1 MPSWLDFSR
10 GLVPIARA
18 WHAWRGHQTRA
29 GLMLLAISDCRPPE
43 LPRRLCCFYVSALT
57 CRGRRRRYSAPHRRK
72 FPATSAVGGR
82 RRPVLSMRGTGYI
95 QGKSAS
101 RGCQQ
106 LRAAM
111 PGCQPRATRQA
122 RRTKGGPRGVRPRFS
137 PARESHSGLAKTDG
151 HLDRTSFVPRQSTA
165 AQSDSPIRLPC
176 PTGPPSRVPPPA
188 PGSKFAASQAEH
200 PPKLLVA
207 TRFAGFGLKKTFQ
220 PSTMEALGSSFPR
233 VSRDAAQGH
242 ACRQLRF
249 MGWGRGLQADCGS
262 GPSYVWTI

>member
-1 MPSWLDFSR
+1 
-10 GLVPIARA
+10 
-18 WHAWRGHQTRA
+18 
-29 GLMLLAISDCRPPE
+29 MLLAISDCRPPE

-151 HLDRTSFVPRQSTA
+151 HLDRNSFAVPRRSTA
-165 AQSDSPIRLPC
+165 AQSGSPIRLPC

-188 PGSKFAASQAEH
+188 PGSQVAASQAEH
-200 PPKLLVA
+200 PPELLVA
-207 TRFAGFGLKKTFQ
+207 IRFAKIRRT
-220 PSTMEALGSSFPR
+220 
-233 VSRDAAQGH
+233 RDVAAQGH
-242 ACRQLRF
+242 AFGQLALPSAPGGAHLRF